1 MPWKTTGESIYQG
14 REWSVV
20 SDDAEKP
27 NEMGFSNEKITGD
40 LAEQFP
46 WDALGESQFGM
57 DLRRTGG
64 ED

>member
-1 MPWKTTGESIYQG
+1 M
-14 REWSVV
+14 

-27 NEMGFSNEKITGD
+27 NELGFSNEKITGD